1 MPVFASEAALR
12 SAALKAL
19 KTAVSDIMK
28 KIEETNRDMI
38 QKYVYTAGSPSY
50 YSRTMD
56 FLSAWTTEEGGGGG
70 DVSAIFR
77 YDEGKI
83 GVNTEMFTHGSPE
96 WGSAASYMA
105 DIIYQGQSGPLFGD
119 GYWRAARDAWEPL
132 VTMIESQL
140 DGWFSSAARGAGL
153 PLV

>member
-1 MPVFASEAALR
+1 MPVFTSEAALR

-28 KIEETNRDMI
+28 KIEETNKQMI
-38 QKYVYTAGSPSY
+38 ESYVYSAGSPSY
-50 YSRTMD
+50 YSRTKQ
-56 FLSAWTTEEGGGGG
+56 FYNAWKSEDGGGSG
-70 DVSAIFR
+70 DVSATFK
-77 YDEGKI
+77 YDEGAI
-83 GVNTEMFTHGSPE
+83 FYDGEYSHGSPE